1 MNLHGIAGPV
11 IAAVNPM
18 IPVGLKISLG
28 QSLPAPDGTLVP
40 RYSDEISVTG
50 QIQPVTWGDL
60 QMLDG
65 INLGGV
71 RWKIY
76 LHGEI
81 NGVVRPEKKGGDIV
95 IVRGGRHQG
104 EWLTVQ
110 VLEQFPDWVCAA
122 IVLQTAAPT
131 PGDGLTAD
139 LTDEGNTVIVPSVMT
154 GV

>member
-28 QSLPAPDGTLVP
+28 QALPAPDGTITP
-40 RYSDEISVTG
+40 RYADEITVQG
-50 QIQPVTWGDL
+50 QIQPLTWGDL

-65 INLGGV
+65 INLGGI

-76 LHGEI
+76 LHGEV
-81 NGVVRPEKKGGDIV
+81 NGVVRAEKKGGDLV
-95 IVRGGRHQG
+95 TVKGGRHRG
-104 EWLTVQ
+104 EWLVVQ
-110 VLEQFPDWVCAA
+110 VLEQFQDWVCAA
-122 IVLQTAAPT
+122 IVLQTAAPAPT
-131 PGDGLTAD
+131 DGLATD
-139 LTDEGNTVIVPSVMT
+139 LTDEDNTVIVPSVMT